1 HLCDPSNGALGIPG
15 NNRPIRTSAQ
25 GKNPRHNIK
34 MKFLAGI
41 LTAVALLSAAEV
53 KVGKPFTLK
62 SAVAVDDLLSQPEK
76 SVGKTV
82 QVKGKITEVCQAMG
96 CWMELVGENGK
107 GIHMQFEH
115 GVVEIPKDAA
125 GKMAVAEGKLTK
137 TELTHDEAVAR
148 AQEEAKD
155 KGRKF

>member
-1 HLCDPSNGALGIPG
+1 
-15 NNRPIRTSAQ
+15 
-25 GKNPRHNIK
+25 

-62 SAVAVDDLLSQPEK
+62 NAITVDSLLSQPEK
-76 SVGKTV
+76 FVGKTV

-96 CWMELVGENGK
+96 CWMELAGENGK

-115 GVVEIPKDAA
+115 GAVEVPKDSA
-125 GKMAVAEGKLTK
+125 GKLAVAEGKLTK
-137 TELTHDEAVAR
+137 TELTHEEALAR
-148 AQEEAKD
+148 AEEEAKD
-155 KGRKF
+155 KGRKFDPASVKGGMTLYEIEGTGALIR